1 MANFQTLRDDLATA
15 LAGAGRVS
23 FAYPKENPTAPALV
37 LVPSSPYVRPQA
49 VGGLN
54 NRIAVRLDLTAMV
67 YVADNQAAL
76 ANLETL
82 MLAVFDALPAGIS
95 VDAWTQPIV
104 EDVANT
110 KMLTSQLTLELV
122 TTNNGN

>member
-1 MANFQTLRDDLATA
+1 MANFATLRDDLATA
-15 LAGAGRVS
+15 LGAAGRVS

-37 LVPSSPYVRPQA
+37 LVPSAPYVKPQSI
-49 VGGLN
+49 GGLN
-54 NRIAVRLDLTAMV
+54 NRIAVRFDLTAMV

-76 ANLETL
+76 GNLETL
-82 MLAVFDALPAGIS
+82 MLDVFTALPAGIS